1 MQNHTNYVQTTLL
14 KQPMTR
20 FKTNFLLL
28 SFILSSCISQAQK
41 IKDPDAFLLP
51 DGVNGLPQIF
61 LLGAFHFEYPN
72 LDANKVDK
80 SKQIDILSVQK
91 QKELQQLLDYI
102 ALFKP
107 TKICIEAP
115 EKWGAMQKYKRYKA
129 GAAPL
134 GRDEIQQ
141 IAFRLMDRF
150 KLDTLYNVDATSIAD
165 DLTETKDSTV
175 IKPYIDEIFKDYTFK
190 SDARYQKWITYET
203 ELNLKTPLFEY
214 FKYLNSQKRFLRD
227 YGFYLLEDFK
237 NGKYN
242 GADALATYWYNRN
255 LRIFRNIQR
264 ITTSPNDRIL
274 VLFGAGHISI
284 LDQLLKC
291 TPEYHYIKF
300 DELKAAKDRV
310 H

>member
-1 MQNHTNYVQTTLL
+1 M
-14 KQPMTR
+14 
-20 FKTNFLLL
+20 TNFKSQFLLF
-28 SFILSSCISQAQK
+28 SFLLTSFFLQAQK
-41 IKDPDAFLLP
+41 IRDPDEFLIPKGVDSLP
-51 DGVNGLPQIF
+51 KIF
-61 LLGAFHFEYPN
+61 LLGSFHFEYPN

-80 SKQIDILSVQK
+80 SKQVDILSEQK
-91 QKELQQLLDYI
+91 QKELKKLLDYI

-115 EKWGAMQKYKRYKA
+115 VKWSAMEKYRMYKTGKKE
-129 GAAPL
+129 L

-150 KLDTLYNVDATSIAD
+150 KLDTVYSVDASTIAD
-165 DLTETKDSTV
+165 DLSESKDSTI
-175 IKPYIDEIFKDYTFK
+175 IKPYIDEIFKDYSFK
-190 SDARYQKWITYET
+190 ATPYYKKWIEYET
-203 ELNLKTPLFEY
+203 EQNLRVPLFDY
-214 FKYLNSQKRFLRD
+214 FTYFNSQKRFLRD
-227 YGFYLLEDFK
+227 YGYYLLGEFK

-242 GADALATYWYNRN
+242 GADALATYWYDRN

-291 TPEYHYIKF
+291 TPEYNYIKF
-300 DELKAAKDRV
+300 DDLKNKNYR
-310 H
+310 